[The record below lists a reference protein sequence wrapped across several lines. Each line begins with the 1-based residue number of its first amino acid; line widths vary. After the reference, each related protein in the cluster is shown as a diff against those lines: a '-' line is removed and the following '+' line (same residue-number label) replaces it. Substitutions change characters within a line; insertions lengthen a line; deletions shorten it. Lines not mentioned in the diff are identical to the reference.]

1 MNDLNKWKEFFNEV
15 AECCNYWEKGFGD
28 VDVEMESEVVRHA
41 FVNGLNVD
49 EACDQWRDAISEHI
63 VVANFTKRCEKAL

>member
-15 AECCNYWEKGFGD
+15 AECCNYWELGFGD
-28 VDVEMESEVVRHA
+28 VDAEMESEVVRQA

-49 EACDQWRDAISEHI
+49 EACDQ
-63 VVANFTKRCEKAL
+63 